1 MDEYI
6 AANRANWDARTPVHL
21 ASRSYDV
28 EGWLAE
34 ERGPRAEEAA
44 LLGSVEGLRLVHL
57 QCHIGLD
64 TLAWARAGAD
74 VVGLDLSPAAIA
86 AAEELARRAGLEHR
100 ARFVCADVNDAA
112 AALGEERFDIVYVSL
127 GALCWLPS
135 VRRWANQVAAVLV
148 PGGRLFLQDS
158 HPVSHALDD
167 VDGVFVRSYFEEP
180 EPTGYDDGATY
191 TDGPP
196 LAESQSTFEWNHGI
210 GEIVNALI
218 GERLVI
224 DSLDEHDWTR
234 FGRFPWLTDDGTAHW
249 RAPPERPRIPLAFT
263 LTAHLP
269 SNA

>member
-1 MDEYI
+1 MDERI

-34 ERGPRAEEAA
+34 ERGPLAEEVAQ
-44 LLGSVEGLRLVHL
+44 LGSVEGLRLVHL

-74 VVGLDLSPAAIA
+74 VVGLDLSPVAIT

-112 AALGEERFDIVYVSL
+112 AVLRGERFDIVYVSL

-135 VRRWANQVAAVLV
+135 VRRWADQVAAVLV
-148 PGGRLFLQDS
+148 PGGRLFVHDV
-158 HPVSHALDD
+158 HPVSCALDE
-167 VDGVFVRSYFEEP
+167 VDGVFVRSYFEEA
-180 EPTGYDDGATY
+180 EAAVYDDGVTY
-191 TDGPP
+191 TDGPS
-196 LAESQSTFEWNHGI
+196 LSESRSCFEWNHGI

-218 GERLVI
+218 GEGLVL
-224 DSLDEHDWTR
+224 DSLVEHDWTR
-234 FGRFPWLTDDGTAHW
+234 FGRFPWLTDDGTGHW

-263 LTAHLP
+263 LTAHRP